1 MLLEVIFQLCNY
13 KTQEGIQ
20 QNNNI
25 LSTKYKA
32 FNHLS
37 MHFYLLFE
45 ISYKNV
51 KKTRCSATDEWLR
64 VFRIK
69 MAKEMATFV
78 AELGYWKA
86 QYRSKVKEY
95 LYYYILLYPTCQWSI
110 GLCSIPGDR
119 NETFEGKNQHNHWQ
133 WSIIKA
139 QIWSGAGW
147 PFSVP
152 VYQLCVK
159 GVHAEKGSWKET
171 TRTSWWLV
179 PILMLHP
186 PHILS

>member
-32 FNHLS
+32 FKHLS

-78 AELGYWKA
+78 AELGYWRA
-86 QYRSKVKEY
+86 QFRSKDEEY

-110 GLCSIPGDR
+110 GLY
-119 NETFEGKNQHNHWQ
+119 
-133 WSIIKA
+133 SIIYLVIEMRPLKEKISITIDSDLLLKLRYEA
-139 QIWSGAGW
+139 ELDDRSLSQYINYVLKEYMRKKEVGKK
-147 PFSVP
+147 PP
-152 VYQLCVK
+152 EHP
-159 GVHAEKGSWKET
+159 GV
-171 TRTSWWLV
+171 
-179 PILMLHP
+179 
-186 PHILS
+186 

>member
-32 FNHLS
+32 FKHLS

-51 KKTRCSATDEWLR
+51 KKTRCSATDKWLR
-64 VFRIK
+64 VFRIE

-78 AELGYWKA
+78 AELGYWTA
-86 QYRSKVKEY
+86 QYRSKIEEY

-110 GLCSIPGDR
+110 GLCSIIYPVIEMRPLKEKISINIDSDLLLKLRYEAELDDRSLSQYINYVLKEYMRKKEVGKKPPEHPGD
-119 NETFEGKNQHNHWQ
+119 
-133 WSIIKA
+133 
-139 QIWSGAGW
+139 
-147 PFSVP
+147 
-152 VYQLCVK
+152 
-159 GVHAEKGSWKET
+159 
-171 TRTSWWLV
+171 
-179 PILMLHP
+179 
-186 PHILS
+186 